1 MNKWII
7 PVVLFVISIGLMIG
21 AVAVMDKDIFKHA
34 KNQTDCDSTKLCKG
48 DKDCCAIWQSG
59 VCRRGKLKGN
69 ECVSKGDIV
78 PAVLLVFGI
87 AFLIAF
93 IVYLVK
99 AIRQK

>member
-7 PVVLFVISIGLMIG
+7 PVVLFVISIGLTIG
-21 AVAVMDKDIFKHA
+21 AVAAMDRDIFKDA
-34 KNQTDCDSTKLCKG
+34 KNQSECDTAKLCKE
-48 DKDCCAIWQSG
+48 DKKCCAIWQSG
-59 VCRRGKLKGN
+59 VCRRGTVKGE